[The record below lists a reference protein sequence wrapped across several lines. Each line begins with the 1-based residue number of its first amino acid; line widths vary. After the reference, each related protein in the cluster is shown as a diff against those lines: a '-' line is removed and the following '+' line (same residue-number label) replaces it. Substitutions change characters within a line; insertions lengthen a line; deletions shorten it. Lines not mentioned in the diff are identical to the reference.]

1 MERNDQWVAPA
12 VLFPTSDGSFRQ
24 SHHRRS
30 RAAAP
35 AAAHPKVRQTGVPHS
50 GAAICRLC
58 SDRHPAPYK
67 SLCSP
72 DLPQQARQSEPDG
85 PSPAPSDGDPR
96 DPQVPAVPQPSDQS
110 PPPAF
115 PWIMPSESGIHDP
128 INFSIRI
135 LGGAP
140 ESPGT
145 ALLSH
150 EEYPHQPIP
159 PHSIKL
165 SAFQRKFLPGIFAE
179 YSVSRRR
186 KSVSAGQGFDYFF
199 SARCEKPPAR
209 SDNHTSVHHCW
220 TPSPRAISRSDRTAI
235 VTQNHP
241 PAIIFREP
249 CQHLSGPLRM
259 LRVRF
264 EHWAKRLNR
273 RKMQDRID
281 RLGGSKSLGCN
292 GCS

>member
-1 MERNDQWVAPA
+1 MLAKSGEPSKAHGPPPEPWNATTSGLHHA

-85 PSPAPSDGDPR
+85 PTPAPSDGDPR
-96 DPQVPAVPQPSDQS
+96 DPQVPVVLQPSDQS

-135 LGGAP
+135 LD
-140 ESPGT
+140 
-145 ALLSH
+145 
-150 EEYPHQPIP
+150 
-159 PHSIKL
+159 
-165 SAFQRKFLPGIFAE
+165 RFAI
-179 YSVSRRR
+179 
-186 KSVSAGQGFDYFF
+186 
-199 SARCEKPPAR
+199 
-209 SDNHTSVHHCW
+209 TS
-220 TPSPRAISRSDRTAI
+220 SISRSRKPWPGLSR
-235 VTQNHP
+235 P
-241 PAIIFREP
+241 PTP
-249 CQHLSGPLRM
+249 CSLIHGKTNVDARD
-259 LRVRF
+259 
-264 EHWAKRLNR
+264 KRWPDAGESDSSY
-273 RKMQDRID
+273 RK
-281 RLGGSKSLGCN
+281 
-292 GCS
+292 

>member
-1 MERNDQWVAPA
+1 MSSATPCCLNIPARWPSSTTEVSHRPRWPTAIRNVSSADA
-12 VLFPTSDGSFRQ
+12 GKI
-24 SHHRRS
+24 SHS
-30 RAAAP
+30 TAINVQNSSLMDP
-35 AAAHPKVRQTGVPHS
+35 SLVNCNYVR
-50 GAAICRLC
+50 
-58 SDRHPAPYK
+58 
-67 SLCSP
+67 
-72 DLPQQARQSEPDG
+72 
-85 PSPAPSDGDPR
+85 
-96 DPQVPAVPQPSDQS
+96 
-110 PPPAF
+110 
-115 PWIMPSESGIHDP
+115 
-128 INFSIRI
+128 

>member
-1 MERNDQWVAPA
+1 MLAKSGEPSRAHGPPPEPWNATTSGLHHA

-58 SDRHPAPYK
+58 SHRHPAPYK

-72 DLPQQARQSEPDG
+72 DLPQQATQSEPDG

-128 INFSIRI
+128 INFSIRT
-135 LGGAP
+135 LGPLRIMNGCADNMSGTSAVP
-140 ESPGT
+140 QTVCPSLEEATHPRCWGEGSPDWPGRASSKEGESWVIITGRS
-145 ALLSH
+145 L
-150 EEYPHQPIP
+150 E
-159 PHSIKL
+159 SIRRSCAMPL
-165 SAFQRKFLPGIFAE
+165 R
-179 YSVSRRR
+179 SRRR
-186 KSVSAGQGFDYFF
+186 VVAGAVAFF
-199 SARCEKPPAR
+199 AETTPP
-209 SDNHTSVHHCW
+209 HH
-220 TPSPRAISRSDRTAI
+220 R
-235 VTQNHP
+235 P
-241 PAIIFREP
+241 P
-249 CQHLSGPLRM
+249 
-259 LRVRF
+259 
-264 EHWAKRLNR
+264 N
-273 RKMQDRID
+273 
-281 RLGGSKSLGCN
+281 SLPTL
-292 GCS
+292 

>member
-1 MERNDQWVAPA
+1 MLAKSGEPSRAHGPPPEPWNATTSGLHHA

-85 PSPAPSDGDPR
+85 PTPAPSDGDPR
-96 DPQVPAVPQPSDQS
+96 DPQVPVVLQPSDQS

-135 LGGAP
+135 LAATPLQFARDLALAHRCIAP
-140 ESPGT
+140 CPWRNAVPPCTLSPG
-145 ALLSH
+145 
-150 EEYPHQPIP
+150 
-159 PHSIKL
+159 
-165 SAFQRKFLPGIFAE
+165 
-179 YSVSRRR
+179 
-186 KSVSAGQGFDYFF
+186 
-199 SARCEKPPAR
+199 
-209 SDNHTSVHHCW
+209 
-220 TPSPRAISRSDRTAI
+220 
-235 VTQNHP
+235 
-241 PAIIFREP
+241 
-249 CQHLSGPLRM
+249 
-259 LRVRF
+259 
-264 EHWAKRLNR
+264 
-273 RKMQDRID
+273 
-281 RLGGSKSLGCN
+281 
-292 GCS
+292 

>member
-1 MERNDQWVAPA
+1 MLAKSGEPSRAHGPPPEPWNATTNGLHHA

-58 SDRHPAPYK
+58 SHRHPAPYK

-135 LGGAP
+135 LVKNVRPDSRNILEVTVLFHGRSEGDTASQQNQLGG
-140 ESPGT
+140 
-145 ALLSH
+145 
-150 EEYPHQPIP
+150 
-159 PHSIKL
+159 
-165 SAFQRKFLPGIFAE
+165 PGI
-179 YSVSRRR
+179 
-186 KSVSAGQGFDYFF
+186 
-199 SARCEKPPAR
+199 
-209 SDNHTSVHHCW
+209 
-220 TPSPRAISRSDRTAI
+220 AILD
-235 VTQNHP
+235 P
-241 PAIIFREP
+241 
-249 CQHLSGPLRM
+249 
-259 LRVRF
+259 
-264 EHWAKRLNR
+264 
-273 RKMQDRID
+273 
-281 RLGGSKSLGCN
+281 
-292 GCS
+292 